1 MLTKTTVK
9 TSQNY
14 TDASPNNQSTDNSAV
29 SNAKG
34 IINQTNNP
42 TNTDTSAITEA
53 TTQVNNAKNGL
64 KMC

>member
-1 MLTKTTVK
+1 M
-9 TSQNY
+9 
-14 TDASPNNQSTDNSAV
+14 

-42 TNTDTSAITEA
+42 TMDTSAITQA

-64 KMC
+64 NGAENLRMHKTLLSKT

>member
-1 MLTKTTVK
+1 M
-9 TSQNY
+9 
-14 TDASPNNQSTDNSAV
+14 

-42 TNTDTSAITEA
+42 TMDTSAITQA

-64 KMC
+64 NGAEDVCDKTLLSKT